1 VGWIALVGG
10 VKRASAQ
17 EKGAG
22 EDKSGSGKKW
32 KSVVESAKES
42 WLQAIG
48 LNAGPR
54 FAGPVPSVF
63 NCGEVLDW
71 GAIST
76 GLKPLSALSDYQF
89 SKQTTSA
96 SDSSARK
103 IQKTMILFRAQVRS
117 SQKCRGAKEGKKGT
131 TSETNDAN

>member
-1 VGWIALVGG
+1 M
-10 VKRASAQ
+10 
-17 EKGAG
+17 
-22 EDKSGSGKKW
+22 KSGSGKKW

-96 SDSSARK
+96 SDSTARK
-103 IQKTMILFRAQVRS
+103 I
-117 SQKCRGAKEGKKGT
+117 
-131 TSETNDAN
+131 